1 MDIFKQ
7 SETDLLA
14 IIAEYAGDD
23 WDSVKDKIKF
33 SVPPA
38 KMFADYSTN
47 AAMVLAKVKKMPPV
61 AIANQLA
68 ERCQRVNYV
77 NKVSV
82 VGGYININYSEKAWQ
97 DFLTGVIEEGVHFGD
112 GQPRERVL
120 LEFISANPTGPLHIG
135 HTRGAILGLALD
147 KLLTKAGYQ
156 VTTEYYI
163 NDYGVQ
169 IRTLLRSIHF
179 RYRQAC
185 GLDVNAP
192 MPDGCYPGD
201 YLLPLA
207 VNLQKKYGDRY
218 INCPETEF
226 YERFQDEAVDAMMT
240 LIRQDVAALGL
251 VYDNFVS
258 ETKIV
263 ESGAIDQ
270 ALKVLAQ
277 QKCTLTND
285 EGQTQEVDLLYQGKL
300 DAPLGRPANEQEQ
313 EDSRHD
319 EGSQTLF
326 RSSAFGDD
334 RDRVVK
340 RSDGT
345 TTYFASDIAYHYN
358 RIKRGFPTL
367 INLFGADHGGY
378 VKRLTA
384 AVQALSQQHTCL
396 EVQLMQLVTLEKNG
410 QPFKMSKRAGNFV
423 LLSDVIQQ
431 VNIDELKLFI
441 LSKSADTPMTF
452 DLVKVKEKS
461 RDNPVYYIQYAST
474 RSFSLQRKYES
485 TFAASYR
492 FLPSDWELLPLEHPL
507 IRQLVI
513 KLARYPSLIQQA
525 ARHRAPYMVVTYL
538 QELASLF
545 HSLWGTELKF
555 IDANNQSHSRA
566 MLALATSVQ
575 TVLVNAL
582 TCLGI
587 SPKQEM

>member
-7 SETDLLA
+7 TETDLLA
-14 IIAEYAGDD
+14 IIAEYVGDD
-23 WDSVKDKIKF
+23 LRLVKDKIKF

-38 KMFADYSTN
+38 KMSADYSTN
-47 AAMVLAKVKKMPPV
+47 AAMVLAKVKKQAPPV
-61 AIANQLA
+61 IAQAIASQA
-68 ERCQRVNYV
+68 QSIQYV
-77 NKVSV
+77 NNIDI
-82 VGGYININYSEKAWQ
+82 VGGYININYTKDAWKK
-97 DFLTGVIEEGVHFGD
+97 FLGEIILAGDHFGD

-169 IRTLLRSIHF
+169 IHTLLRSIHF

-185 GLDVNAP
+185 GLDVNTPLPA
-192 MPDGCYPGD
+192 GCYPGD

-207 VNLQKKYGDRY
+207 ASLQKKYGDRY

-226 YERFQDEAVDAMMT
+226 YKRFKDEAVDAMMT
-240 LIRQDVAALGL
+240 LIRQDVADLGL
-251 VYDNFVS
+251 TYDNFVS

-270 ALKVLAQ
+270 ALSFLAPKKVTISDA
-277 QKCTLTND
+277 

-319 EGSQTLF
+319 TGCQTLF
-326 RSSAFGDD
+326 RSSVFGDD

-340 RSDGT
+340 RSDGS
-345 TTYFASDIAYHYN
+345 TTYFASDIAYHYDK
-358 RIKRGFPTL
+358 IQRGYPIL

-378 VKRLTA
+378 VKRLTG
-384 AVQALSQQHTCL
+384 VVRALSDDQTRL
-396 EVQLMQLVTLEKNG
+396 EVQLMQLVKLEKNG

-423 LLSDVIQQ
+423 LLSDVVKQ
-431 VNIDELKLFI
+431 VDTDELKLFI

-452 DLVKVKEKS
+452 DLVKVKQKS
-461 RDNPVYYIQYAST
+461 QDNPVYYIQYACT
-474 RSFSLQRKYES
+474 RTFSLQRKYQSVFGADYIYQS
-485 TFAASYR
+485 T
-492 FLPSDWELLPLEHPL
+492 DWADLPLEHPL
-507 IRQLVI
+507 IRQLAS

-525 ARHRAPYMVVTYL
+525 ARHRAPYIVVTYL

-545 HSLWGTELKF
+545 HSVWGTQLKF
-555 IDANNQSHSRA
+555 IDTNNQPRSQA
-566 MLALATSVQ
+566 MLALTTSVQ
-575 TVLVNAL
+575 TVLVSAL
-582 TCLGI
+582 ACLGI
-587 SPKQEM
+587 KPKQEM